1 MRMPDNK
8 VSIEWKNFPANGD
21 QLFITVNRTWIK
33 LALYN
38 IIQNSIKYSNNDEV
52 KVVLSESPETLEIK
66 ITDRGIGIPAQD
78 LVHVFE
84 PFFRGSNTAHFEGHG
99 IGLPLSLKIIR
110 LHKGK
115 ISVSSEKNKGTSV
128 IITFPKEGIRN
139 T

>member
-1 MRMPDNK
+1 MRIPDNK
-8 VSIEWKNFPANGD
+8 VSIEWENFPVNGD

-52 KVVLSESPETLEIK
+52 KVVLSENPETLEIK
-66 ITDRGIGIPAQD
+66 ITDKGIGIPAQD

-128 IITFPKEGIRN
+128 IITFPKEGIRSS
-139 T
+139 